1 MEVAMRRFG
10 GFLAAL
16 LFVPL
21 VLATAV
27 RPAAAMPVDLEL
39 VLSVDVSRSID
50 AWEFDLQ
57 RQGYANAFR
66 DDRVLEAIASGALQ
80 RIAVTLIEWSGV
92 TEQAVVI
99 DWMTI
104 GNVEDADAFARA
116 LESASRSFAG
126 RTSISTGIDAAM
138 EQFAK
143 SPHQGRRRVIDVS
156 GDGINNSGRPVTDA
170 RDQAVAKGVVI
181 NGLAIINDRPNP
193 IPYWRGEP
201 EPPLDQYYMDNVL
214 GGPGAFLIVA
224 RDFPDFGRA
233 IIAKLLREI
242 ALNPGGGGA
251 ATGRPDV
258 SPAPA
263 MPHG

>member
-1 MEVAMRRFG
+1 MRRFG
-10 GFLAAL
+10 GFFAAL
-16 LFVPL
+16 LLMPFAMAGQPR
-21 VLATAV
+21 LASAI
-27 RPAAAMPVDLEL
+27 PVDIEL

-66 DDRVLEAIASGALQ
+66 DERVLEAIASGAMQ
-80 RIAVTLIEWSGV
+80 RIAVTLVEWSGV

-104 GNVEDADAFARA
+104 ANIEDADAFSRA
-116 LESASRSFAG
+116 LEAKSRTFAG

-138 EQFAK
+138 EQFAR
-143 SPHQGRRRVIDVS
+143 SPHEGRRRVIDVS

-170 RDQAVAKGVVI
+170 RDEAVAKGVVI
-181 NGLAIINDRPNP
+181 NGLAIVNDRPNP

-242 ALNPGGGGA
+242 ALNPDGDGA
-251 ATGRPDV
+251 AGGPPAG
-258 SPAPA
+258 SPMRATPR
-263 MPHG
+263 G

>member
-1 MEVAMRRFG
+1 MRRFG
-10 GFLAAL
+10 GFVAAL
-16 LFVPL
+16 LLMPS
-21 VLATAV
+21 VLAGLP
-27 RPAAAMPVDLEL
+27 RPARAIPVDIEL

-66 DDRVLEAIASGALQ
+66 DERVLEAIASGAVQ
-80 RIAVTLIEWSGV
+80 RIAVTLVEWSGV

-99 DWMTI
+99 EWMTI
-104 GNVEDADAFARA
+104 ANVEDADAFARS
-116 LESASRSFAG
+116 LEAKSRTFAG

-143 SPHQGRRRVIDVS
+143 SPHEGRRRVIDVS

-170 RDQAVAKGVVI
+170 RDEAVSKGVVI
-181 NGLAIINDRPNP
+181 NGLAIVNDRPNP

-242 ALNPGGGGA
+242 ALSPEDGGA
-251 ATGRPDV
+251 AKSRPAWSPGRA
-258 SPAPA
+258 AP
-263 MPHG
+263 PG

>member
-1 MEVAMRRFG
+1 MRRFG
-10 GFLAAL
+10 GLVAAL
-16 LFVPL
+16 LLMPF
-21 VLATAV
+21 VLAGPP
-27 RPAAAMPVDLEL
+27 RPAAAMPVDIEL

-50 AWEFDLQ
+50 SWEFELQ

-66 DDRVLEAIASGALQ
+66 DERVLEAIASGAMQ

-104 GNVEDADAFARA
+104 ANIEDADAFARA
-116 LESASRSFAG
+116 LESKSRSFAG
-126 RTSISTGIDAAM
+126 RTSISTGIDLAM
-138 EQFAK
+138 EQFGK

-156 GDGINNSGRPVTDA
+156 GDGINNSGRPVTEA
-170 RDQAVAKGVVI
+170 RDDAVNKGVVI
-181 NGLAIINDRPNP
+181 NGLAIINERPNP

-224 RDFPDFGRA
+224 KDFPDFGRA

-242 ALNPGGGGA
+242 ALNPEDAGA
-251 ATGRPDV
+251 AKARPGA
-258 SPAPA
+258 SPAHATP
-263 MPHG
+263 PG

>member
-1 MEVAMRRFG
+1 MRRFG
-10 GFLAAL
+10 GLFATL
-16 LFVPL
+16 LLMPL
-21 VLATAV
+21 VMAGFS
-27 RPAAAMPVDLEL
+27 RPAAAIPVDVEL
-39 VLSVDVSRSID
+39 VLAVDVSRSID
-50 AWEFDLQ
+50 SFEFDLQ

-66 DDRVLEAIASGALQ
+66 DERVLEAIASGAMQ

-104 GNVEDADAFARA
+104 ANVEDADAFARA
-116 LESASRSFAG
+116 LESKSRSFAG

-138 EQFAK
+138 EQFTK

-170 RDQAVAKGVVI
+170 RDEAVNKGIVI

-201 EPPLDQYYMDNVL
+201 EPPLDQYYIDNVL

-242 ALNPGGGGA
+242 ALNPESGDA
-251 ATGRPDV
+251 AAGRPGA

-263 MPHG
+263 TPRG

>member
-1 MEVAMRRFG
+1 MRRFG
-10 GFLAAL
+10 GLFVAL
-16 LFVPL
+16 LFSA
-21 VLATAV
+21 LALTGPS
-27 RPAAAMPVDLEL
+27 RPAQALPVDIEL

-66 DDRVLEAIASGALQ
+66 DERVLEAIASGQLQ
-80 RIAVTLIEWSGV
+80 RIAVTLVEWSGV
-92 TEQAVVI
+92 MEQAVVI

-104 GNVEDADAFARA
+104 ANVEDADAFARA
-116 LESASRSFAG
+116 LEGKPRTFAG

-138 EQFAK
+138 DQFAK
-143 SPHQGRRRVIDVS
+143 NPHKGRRQVIDLS
-156 GDGINNSGRPVTDA
+156 GDGINNSGRSVTEA
-170 RDQAVAKGVVI
+170 RDEAVAKGVVI

-201 EPPLDQYYMDNVL
+201 EPALDQYYMDNVL
-214 GGPGAFLIVA
+214 GGPGAFLMVA

-242 ALNPGGGGA
+242 ALNPEGGGA
-251 ATGRPDV
+251 ATGRPGG
-258 SPAPA
+258 SPGHATPR
-263 MPHG
+263 G